1 MNYQQ
6 ALVNYMLHAPA
17 TSVPA
22 EFDSRLEELDRLG
35 NTLAKMFKNQEL
47 SRMWIDKDTH
57 EVHVS

>member
-6 ALVNYMLHAPA
+6 AMVNYMMHAPV

-22 EFDSRLEELDRLG
+22 ELQPQLEELEKLG
-35 NTLAKMFKNQEL
+35 NTLAKMFKNNVL

-57 EVHVS
+57 EVHVG